1 MNNIEKSR
9 KYLQDFMSSHYKD
22 YFFAMNEYRSNHG
35 YGDFPNSSKIIQ
47 CMRDIFHIME
57 DEFSDLS
64 IPQKFATPDL
74 LIQTVK
80 KFIKLL
86 KSYDLVF
93 KTTIKSYSDSNL
105 IPDPIFEINKRR
117 LEVLSACQYFIKMA
131 KREKY
136 IIDIHPKTILS
147 FFLDYFLKCIKIL
160 F

>member
-9 KYLQDFMSSHYKD
+9 KYLQNFIRSHSED
-22 YFFAMNEYRSNHG
+22 YFLAMKEYRSNHG
-35 YGDFPNSSKIIQ
+35 YGNFLNSPKIIQ
-47 CMRDIFHIME
+47 CMRDIFLIME

-64 IPQKFATPDL
+64 IPQKFTTPDQ
-74 LIQTVK
+74 LIQTVE

-86 KSYDLVF
+86 KSYDSIF
-93 KTTIKSYSDSNL
+93 KTTINSYSDSNL
-105 IPDPIFEINKRR
+105 IPDPVFEINKRR

-136 IIDIHPKTILS
+136 NIDIHPKKIISFIL
-147 FFLDYFLKCIKIL
+147 DRCLKYIKIL

>member
-9 KYLQDFMSSHYKD
+9 KYLQNFMRSHNAD
-22 YFFAMNEYRSNHG
+22 YFLAMKEYRSNHG
-35 YGDFPNSSKIIQ
+35 YGNFPNSSKIIQ

-57 DEFSDLS
+57 DEFSDSS
-64 IPQKFATPDL
+64 IPQKFTTPEQ

-86 KSYDLVF
+86 KSYDSTF

-105 IPDPIFEINKRR
+105 IPDPVFEINKRR
-117 LEVLSACQYFIKMA
+117 LEVLSACQYFLKMA

-136 IIDIHPKTILS
+136 NIDIHPQKIIHFIL
-147 FFLDYFLKCIKIL
+147 DRCLKYIKIL